1 MSYVEPFH
9 LFFPLFFFFLLLFKT
24 SPHLLRLFS
33 RTLRCCFAPEL
44 FCGLWNFTR
53 LSIGKSFVTICRQA
67 SAWQTALV
75 PLCSTLEYYTH
86 MWLLN
91 LQFQKHGDKAF
102 ILKVLDRIKALC
114 RSVKVF
120 PNQQGEPCLY
130 GAAFVCRDIIVLK
143 RKKVLPPNYCHK
155 CGISVSSIR
164 PCGFLGHSVVISH
177 SCPSPSSFPHW
188 NLIPHLSTKLAG
200 HRPVSSLLWGLL
212 PHTTALVS
220 SHAKQT

>member
-1 MSYVEPFH
+1 MELVETWTAMNELCGAISLIFSVV
-9 LFFPLFFFFLLLFKT
+9 FFFLLLFKT

-33 RTLRCCFAPEL
+33 WTLRCCFAPEL

-91 LQFQKHGDKAF
+91 PQFQKHGDKAF

-143 RKKVLPPNYCHK
+143 RKKGSPPKLLPQM
-155 CGISVSSIR
+155 
-164 PCGFLGHSVVISH
+164 
-177 SCPSPSSFPHW
+177 W
-188 NLIPHLSTKLAG
+188 NLSFLHQALWFSGSLCRYQPLLSFAIIFPTLKSNPSFVHKTG
-200 HRPVSSLLWGLL
+200 RTPSC
-212 PHTTALVS
+212 
-220 SHAKQT
+220 